1 MVQLMPH
8 PAILGGFIVGAPLF
22 FVGMMGLFHIVGENK
37 NVDHLKENVDYMTWA
52 IRSAIA
58 GLIVILLALVGWL
71 ATNKDKAMVDMLN
84 EIKAT
89 QSRAIEESA
98 KRDAQVMDSVAK
110 LCERQGALE
119 GRVNTIEFSIMIPFQ
134 QRLELFKGN
143 GTKKK

>member
-71 ATNKDKAMVDMLN
+71 ATNKDKAMVDILN